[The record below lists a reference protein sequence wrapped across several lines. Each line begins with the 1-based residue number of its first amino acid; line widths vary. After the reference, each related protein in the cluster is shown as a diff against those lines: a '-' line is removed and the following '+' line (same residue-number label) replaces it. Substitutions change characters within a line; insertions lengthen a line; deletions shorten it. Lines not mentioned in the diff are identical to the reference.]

1 MRTSMSASL
10 AKQIPQFLLLC
21 LIVFLPGCGST
32 GNSVHSPV
40 LVISTSSLASGQ
52 VGNGYSASLTA
63 SGGITPYTWTITS
76 GTLPAGITL
85 NASTGALA
93 GTPTAAAN
101 NSPLIFRVTDS
112 SAPALTQTVNLT
124 LTISSTS
131 LSITTSF
138 LPAGQVGTGYSATL
152 AATGGLTPYTW
163 SLTSG
168 TLPSGLTLNSASGAI
183 TGTPTVFVAN
193 SPLTF
198 KVSDSSSPTQ
208 SKTVNLSLTISTA
221 TLLISTSSLP
231 AGQVGTA
238 YTATLAATGGT
249 KPYTW
254 SLSSGTLPA
263 GLTLTASSGTIAGTP
278 TASATNSPLTFK
290 VTDSGSPAQSKTTN
304 VSLTISQPAL
314 MISTTSLPG
323 GQVSTA
329 YSATLVA
336 TGGTKPYTW
345 SLTSGTLPAG
355 LSLNASSGAIT
366 GTPTVSVASTPLT
379 FKVMDSGT
387 PSQNKSVSLMLTITG
402 AGGLTVAISPKR
414 AGLTS
419 TQSIP
424 VTATTN
430 DAAGVNWTAIGSSCT
445 GNTCGTFSSA
455 TSLSGAAVTYAAPA
469 NPGLYTITATSVTDI
484 TVSASV
490 TVAVTDLAG
499 VFTWHNNLSRD
510 GSNVQEY
517 ALTPALVTTT
527 TFGKLFTCSIDAA
540 AYAQPLWVANVS
552 MSGGKHNVV
561 YAVTQHDTIYAF
573 DADASPCQTLAT
585 KSLLGANE
593 TWLGSGD
600 VGTGD
605 ISPDIGIVGT
615 PVIDPATSTIY
626 VVSKS
631 KAATGTS
638 YVQRLHAL
646 RLSDLSEQPNSPS
659 QVAAGGSGTFA
670 LIQNQRAG
678 LVLSGNSVYVT
689 WASHGDNGPYHG
701 FIYQFDK
708 TSLSQTA
715 TFNDT
720 PTGSL
725 GGIWMAGAAPA
736 VDDTGNV
743 YCITGNG
750 TFNATNGNY
759 GDSFIKLSASLS
771 LTDYFTPSDQA
782 SDEASDADFG
792 SGGAAILVN
801 SGPLAHLAVG
811 GGKDASLYILN
822 RDNMGHLGDANAL
835 QKISVGNGIY
845 STAAF
850 WQNTLYLAPAGGALQ
865 AYPLNTTTSKFGSTS
880 SQSGTSFGWPGSTA
894 SISSQ
899 DTSNGIIWAIST
911 GSPAVL
917 HAFDA
922 TNLSTELWN
931 SAKTSGDQA
940 GNYVKFTVPTVANGK
955 VYLGNS
961 NQITIYGLKPN

>member
-10 AKQIPQFLLLC
+10 AKQIPFLLLC
-21 LIVFLPGCGST
+21 LFLAGCGSI

-52 VGNGYSASLTA
+52 IGNGYIASLTA

-76 GTLPAGITL
+76 GALPAGIKL

-124 LTISSTS
+124 LTISPAALSISTS
-131 LSITTSF
+131 L

-152 AATGGLTPYTW
+152 AATGGVTPYTW
-163 SLTSG
+163 SLASG

-183 TGTPTVFVAN
+183 TGTLTASVTN

-198 KVSDSSSPTQ
+198 KVTDSSSPAQ
-208 SKTVNLSLTISTA
+208 SKTVNLSLTIS
-221 TLLISTSSLP
+221 
-231 AGQVGTA
+231 
-238 YTATLAATGGT
+238 
-249 KPYTW
+249 
-254 SLSSGTLPA
+254 
-263 GLTLTASSGTIAGTP
+263 
-278 TASATNSPLTFK
+278 
-290 VTDSGSPAQSKTTN
+290 
-304 VSLTISQPAL
+304 QPAL
-314 MISTTSLPG
+314 LISTTSLPG

-366 GTPTVSVASTPLT
+366 GTPAVSVASTPLT
-379 FKVMDSGT
+379 LKVMDSGA
-387 PSQNKSVSLMLTITG
+387 PSQNKSVNLTLTIIG

-414 AGLTS
+414 AGLTI
-419 TQSIP
+419 TQSLP

-430 DAAGVNWTAIGSSCT
+430 DQAGVTWTATGSSCT
-445 GNTCGTFSSA
+445 GNTCGTFSSG
-455 TSLSGAAVTYAAPA
+455 TSLSGEAVTYTAPA
-469 NPGLYTITATSVTDI
+469 NPGLYTATATSVTDI
-484 TVSASV
+484 TVNASV

-510 GSNVQEY
+510 GSNTQEY
-517 ALTPALVTTT
+517 ALTPALVTTA
-527 TFGKLFTCSIDAA
+527 TFGKLFACAIDAA

-552 MSGGKHNVV
+552 MSGVKHNVI

-615 PVIDPATSTIY
+615 PVIDPATNTIY

-631 KAATGTS
+631 KATTGTN

-646 RLSDLSEQPNSPS
+646 RLNDLSEQPNSPS
-659 QVAAGGSGTFA
+659 QIAAGGSGTFA

-678 LVLSGNSVYVT
+678 LVLSGSSVYVT

-759 GDSFIKLSASLS
+759 GDSFIKLSAGLS

-822 RDNMGHLGDANAL
+822 RDNLGHLGDTNAL
-835 QKISVGNGIY
+835 QKISVGNSIY

-880 SQSGTSFGWPGSTA
+880 SQSGTSFGWPGATP
-894 SISSQ
+894 SISSLGS
-899 DTSNGIIWAIST
+899 SNGIIWAIST

-940 GNYVKFTVPTVANGK
+940 GNYVKFTVSTVANGK

-961 NQITIYGLKPN
+961 NQITVYGLKPN